1 MQKPWGKSLTSRTR
15 SSRTNVNKRTNVL
28 TAVVTRFLDVRGSR
42 EMFAGKVDRGGVMSW
57 GGVYKSD
64 RYDYGSV

>member
-1 MQKPWGKSLTSRTR
+1 M
-15 SSRTNVNKRTNVL
+15 NKRTNVL

-42 EMFAGKVDRGGVMSW
+42 VMFAGNVDRGGGMSW